1 MRLLQHP
8 YNHVSLRHTAAHAIM
23 RSQTGRIMWAG
34 QRASPMPTFQELPA
48 ALSALLVGHV
58 LIFRRGSLLMGW
70 QPTALAVIWFGANS
84 SSHGPSPGVHTGQ
97 MQSRMTVHSLWITF
111 YDLRTRTHGHEY
123 TLASWAKQGRDW
135 SNQGRS
141 VLVYAFP
148 ALVTLPRCQPL
159 VASCRI
165 CFKPTAGMLNDPG

>member
-1 MRLLQHP
+1 MSRISTEYNAGNGRLVVQQLDIDMCCRFPRQAATT
-8 YNHVSLRHTAAHAIM
+8 VS
-23 RSQTGRIMWAG
+23 RS
-34 QRASPMPTFQELPA
+34 PTCQLWRVGA
-48 ALSALLVGHV
+48 LVGHV

-70 QPTALAVIWFGANS
+70 QPTALAVIWFGGNS
-84 SSHGPSPGVHTGQ
+84 SSHGPTPGVHTGQ
-97 MQSRMTVHSLWITF
+97 MPSRMTVHSLWITF
-111 YDLRTRTHGHEY
+111 HDLRTRTHGHEY
-123 TLASWAKQGRDW
+123 TLASWAKPGRDW

-141 VLVYAFP
+141 VLGYAFP